1 MKIKK
6 IFYKFILSFF
16 LIFAFTGCVKS
27 ENLSS
32 NHSVENISIA
42 EDKAYFEKDD
52 IVEYL
57 KTYKKLPKNYLT
69 KKEAKKLGWIPS
81 KGNLWDI
88 TDKGVIGGD
97 YFGNFE
103 KNLPDANYKE
113 CDVNYYGGKRGAER
127 LIYDEDFNIFYTND
141 HYKTFTKE
149 N

>member
-52 IVEYL
+52 LVEYL
-57 KTYKKLPKNYLT
+57 KTYKKLPKNFLT
-69 KKEAKKLGWIPS
+69 KKEA
-81 KGNLWDI
+81 
-88 TDKGVIGGD
+88 
-97 YFGNFE
+97 
-103 KNLPDANYKE
+103 
-113 CDVNYYGGKRGAER
+113 
-127 LIYDEDFNIFYTND
+127 
-141 HYKTFTKE
+141 
-149 N
+149 